1 VVSAADTG
9 SIASLA
15 SPASMTRWL
24 VLAVAA
30 ERAVELLVSSRNARR
45 LRRRGAVE
53 AGRGHYPAMVAF
65 HAALLVACAAEPAL
79 LPGPWPAPVAL
90 SAGAAVLLAQGLRW
104 WAVATLGGRW
114 TTRVLVL
121 PGAPPVRSGPY
132 RWLRHPNYL
141 AVAVEV
147 LCLPLATGAW
157 RTALVATVLDAVL
170 LRVRIRAEERALGE
184 GFWRAFERAGGAGA
198 GQGTRDTAG
207 HGTRGTGDEK
217 PGSGPG
223 AGPETASRELR

>member
-1 VVSAADTG
+1 M
-9 SIASLA
+9 
-15 SPASMTRWL
+15 ASMARWL
-24 VLAVAA
+24 VLAVLA

-45 LRRRGAVE
+45 LRSQGAVE

-65 HAALLVACAAEPAL
+65 HAALLLACVAEPAL
-79 LPGPWPAPVAL
+79 LPGPWPAPAAL

-147 LCLPLATGAW
+147 LALPLATGAW
-157 RTALVATVLDAVL
+157 RTALVATALDAVL

-184 GFWRAFERAGGAGA
+184 GFWQPLERAAEPGGAGMPWR
-198 GQGTRDTAG
+198 GHRD
-207 HGTRGTGDEK
+207 R
-217 PGSGPG
+217 
-223 AGPETASRELR
+223 R